1 MTDAATGTIYALV
14 DPRTGEV
21 RYVGQTTKPIKAR
34 LAGHLAA
41 PAPLVRAWIE
51 ALVVEGQLPVITP
64 IRADVPSAD
73 LDQAEKEEI
82 TAHSARSDLLNVA
95 SNTVGNAKRQKASR
109 EEAKRREAEQKATDR
124 AWREASWRQV
134 ADQIR
139 DAVGGPISPSDV
151 PIREIPGAVWEM
163 CRAYHEAN
171 RRLEENISV
180 NLPLHPGAGVTVEG
194 DSPQAEAK
202 RAALRQLNDVRPG
215 LEHYLHAYCAAFD
228 KVDRGDYRDA
238 AGAYCRGDQA
248 YRDEFR
254 DSEQMA
260 RHLSLIPWAARALDP
275 WVTLAKAAGI
285 DKKTPE
291 FVEWVSDDPAVRDA
305 VELYR
310 ADFPGWL
317 GMPRQSWDHD
327 VALYILALGAAH
339 IPGFIVPSLLER
351 ELLGRLTAL
360 ARDRQATREMCHL
373 LREIDPRALDA
384 VYGTDELDTA
394 DRELGLPPGASASVI
409 RKLYGGDSRDPND
422 RAAKMLQRHTGQFD
436 AVSIPGYSG
445 WTGPHVPAV
454 RVAAADFSTAG
465 LFPDAEQAAGDEL
478 LSDVKAT
485 WLPSRWGLEDIED
498 LDERMRRRAA

>member
-1 MTDAATGTIYALV
+1 MTDATTGTIYGLV

-21 RYVGQTTKPIKAR
+21 RYVGQTTKPIEAR

-51 ALVVEGQLPVITP
+51 TLAVDGCVPQIMPLREEVSAAHLDAAERQE
-64 IRADVPSAD
+64 IRAR
-73 LDQAEKEEI
+73 AE
-82 TAHSARSDLLNVA
+82 RGDLLNVA
-95 SNTVGNAKRQKASR
+95 SNELGNAKRRKISR

-124 AWREASWRQV
+124 AWHEASWRQV

-139 DAVGGPISPSDV
+139 DAVGGPISPSGV
-151 PIREIPGAVWEM
+151 PIREIPGAAWQM

-171 RRLEENISV
+171 RRLEENIAV
-180 NLPLHPGAGVTVEG
+180 NLLLHPGAGVTVEG

-254 DSEQMA
+254 DPEQMA

-275 WVTLAKAAGI
+275 WVALATAAGI

-310 ADFPGWL
+310 AGFPGWL
-317 GMPRQSWDHD
+317 GMPRQSWDRD
-327 VALYILALGAAH
+327 VALHILALGAAH
-339 IPGFIVPSLLER
+339 IPGFVVPSLLER
-351 ELLGRLTAL
+351 ELRDRLTAL
-360 ARDRQATREMCHL
+360 ARDRQATREMCRL
-373 LREIDPRALDA
+373 LQEVDPRALDA
-384 VYGTDELDTA
+384 VYGTDELAAT
-394 DRELGLPPGASASVI
+394 DRELGLEPGTSASVI
-409 RKLYGGDSRDPND
+409 QKIHGSDSRDPSN
-422 RAAKMLQRHTGQFD
+422 RAAKLLQRHTGEFGT
-436 AVSIPGYSG
+436 VTIPDYSE
-445 WTGPHVPAV
+445 WRGPHVPAM
-454 RVAAADFSTAG
+454 RVATASFFTAG

-478 LSDVKAT
+478 LDDVKST
-485 WLPSRWGLEDIED
+485 WMPSKWGLEGIED
-498 LDERMRRRAA
+498 LDERLRRRAA